1 MIEITDIT
9 DQKNKNRRNLYVD
22 GKFFSGIELETLIKN
37 KIKIGDTFFKDDLVK
52 IIDESEQIVA
62 FNKALKYAL
71 KGLKSEYEIAKNLR
85 EKGYLEKT
93 INAVIE
99 KMQEY
104 NYINDEVVVET
115 YVNYFKEVYGKNK
128 IKQNLLSKKIDEEL
142 IIKYLDY
149 EENNEKLRKTIEK
162 YLKNKE
168 KNLKIKQNLINHLI
182 YKGYKFD
189 DFNSILKEY
198 FND

>member
-9 DQKNKNRRNLYVD
+9 KQKNKNRRNLFVD

-37 KIKIGDTFFKDDLVK
+37 KIKIGDTFFKDDLIK

-62 FNKALKYAL
+62 FNKAIKYAL
-71 KGLKSEYEIAKNLR
+71 KGLKSEYEIKKNLH

-93 INAVIE
+93 INDVVE
-99 KMQEY
+99 KMKEY

-115 YVNYFKEVYGKNK
+115 YINYFKEVYGKNK
-128 IKQNLLSKKIDEEL
+128 IKQNLLSKKIDEE
-142 IIKYLDY
+142 IINKYLIY
-149 EENNEKLRKTIEK
+149 EESEEKLKKTIKK

-168 KNLKIKQNLINHLI
+168 KNLKTKQNLINHLL

-189 DFNSILKEY
+189 DFNNFLKEY